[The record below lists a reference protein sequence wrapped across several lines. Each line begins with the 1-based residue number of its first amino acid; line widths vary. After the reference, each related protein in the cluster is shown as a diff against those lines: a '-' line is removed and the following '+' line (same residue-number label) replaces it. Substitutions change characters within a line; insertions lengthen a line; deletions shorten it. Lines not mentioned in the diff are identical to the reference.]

1 LTTRHHRTR
10 RALLLACTLIA
21 MLLLTSAPAVAG
33 GGHKPKT
40 FDVHLLGI
48 NDFHGNLTG
57 AGLTYTDPFSGVA
70 APAGGAG
77 MLATYLERR
86 RSQDPGR
93 TLLVHSGDMV
103 GASPPES
110 GLLQDEPTIDVL
122 NELEFDVGTPGNH
135 EFDEG
140 LDEFWRL
147 LRGGDHPDTA
157 GTFGGQDF
165 PLISANIVSARTK
178 RPILKPYLIAKV
190 RGAKIGF
197 IGATTVTTPTIVSA
211 GAVDGL
217 EFQGE
222 ATAINRYVPVL
233 KRKGVEAIVVLI
245 HEGGVQTGFPE
256 GTVGPRISEIVPAL
270 HDEIDVV
277 MAGHSHTVINTRV
290 DGRLVV
296 QASSFGRAFDDVTLQ
311 INRRTKDVVASSA
324 AIVPAWKNDPP
335 TSTNPVPPD
344 PRVQA
349 IVDKAVAT
357 VAPLVSRVV
366 NTAARD
372 LLAARDGG
380 ANAAG
385 ESPLG
390 NLIADAQRATMST
403 QLAFMN
409 PGGIRAPIR
418 AGEVTWGELYS
429 VQPFANDMVK
439 LDLTGAQIWTLLGQQ
454 FQTPSN
460 RILEVSGLHYTYS
473 SAGAGSGTIQSVF
486 LGAPADDSTP
496 IANDAS
502 TTYTVALNSFL
513 AGGGD
518 GFTVLT
524 EGTNRV
530 VGPNDLDALVDYIEG
545 LTAPFDAQ
553 IEGRITRQ

>member
-1 LTTRHHRTR
+1 
-10 RALLLACTLIA
+10 

-33 GGHKPKT
+33 GGHRPKT

-57 AGLTYTDPFSGVA
+57 AGLAYTDPFSGVA

-77 MLATYLERR
+77 VLATYLERR

-140 LDEFWRL
+140 VDELFRL
-147 LRGGDHPDTA
+147 LRGGDHPNTP

-165 PLISANIVSARTK
+165 PLISANVVSARTK
-178 RPILKPYLIAKV
+178 RPILPPYLISKV
-190 RGAKIGF
+190 RGARIGF

-217 EFQGE
+217 EFQDE
-222 ATAINRYVPVL
+222 ATAINRYVPAL
-233 KRKGVEAIVVLI
+233 KRRGVEAIVVLI

-270 HDEIDVV
+270 NDEIDVV

-296 QASSFGRAFDDVTLQ
+296 QASSFGRAFDDVTLK
-311 INRRTKDVVASSA
+311 ISKRSKDVVASSA
-324 AIVPAWKNDPP
+324 AIIPAWKNDPP
-335 TSTNPVPPD
+335 TSANPVPPD

-380 ANAAG
+380 ANEAG

-486 LGAPADDSTP
+486 LGAPGDDSTP

-530 VGPNDLDALVDYIEG
+530 VGPNDLDALVTYIEG
-545 LTAPFDAQ
+545 LTSPFDAQ
-553 IEGRITRQ
+553 IQGRITRQ